1 MTAAG
6 LIFSNIHDKCI
17 PEMTARRAMASIP
30 FGGRYR
36 LIDFTLSNMVNSGI
50 NKVGIVTHNNYRSL
64 IDHIGTG
71 KDWDLAR
78 RSGGVMIL
86 PPFITAYDNPRAN
99 QLYTTRLEALMGV
112 TEYIS
117 HCQEDLIV
125 LSDSDVVCNIDL
137 SEVLEQHERT
147 GADLTVVTK
156 KMTLCGGDK
165 ESLGKVIV
173 NTNADGVVDEF
184 VEYTQLMCGEYD
196 VSTNIMVFTRT
207 FLMSLID
214 NAIAHG
220 YTEFYRQALPFA
232 MANSKFCTYN
242 YEGYYAAVS
251 SLPHYFATSM
261 ELLSDETRAELFAV
275 KDRPVYTKVR
285 NTPPTRYAEGAEVKN
300 SLIADGCVIE
310 GTVENSILFRGV
322 HVKKGT
328 TVKNSIMLQNSCTGE
343 NVTLNCVI
351 ADKNVVIR
359 DDRVLSGSEVL
370 PYYIAKG
377 KMI

>member
-6 LIFSNIHDKCI
+6 LIFSNIHDTCI
-17 PEMTARRAMASIP
+17 PEMTARRTMASLP

-36 LIDFTLSNMVNSGI
+36 LVDFTLSNMVNSGI
-50 NKVGIVTHNNYRSL
+50 NKVGIITHNNYRSL

-99 QLYTTRLEALMGV
+99 QLYTTRLEALMGA
-112 TEYIS
+112 TEYIA

-125 LSDSDVVCNIDL
+125 LSDSDVVCNLDL
-137 SEVLEQHERT
+137 SEVIDQHERS

-156 KMTLCGGDK
+156 KMSLCGEK
-165 ESLGKVIV
+165 ESLGKIIV
-173 NTNADGVVDEF
+173 NSENGKITEF
-184 VEYTQLMCGEYD
+184 VEHTQLMCGEYD
-196 VSTNIMVFTRT
+196 VCTNILVFTKT
-207 FLMSLID
+207 YLMSLID
-214 NAIAHG
+214 TAIAHG
-220 YTEFYRQALPFA
+220 YREFYQQALPAA
-232 MANSKFCTYN
+232 MANSKFCTYS
-242 YEGYYAAVS
+242 YDGYYATID
-251 SLPHYFATSM
+251 SLPSYFARSM
-261 ELLSDETRAELFAV
+261 ELLKAETRAQLFGA
-275 KDRPVYTKVR
+275 DARPVYTKVR
-285 NTPPTRYAEGAEVKN
+285 NTAPTKYAEGAVVRN

-328 TVKNSIMLQNSCTGE
+328 VVKNSIMLQNSVTGE

-351 ADKNVVIR
+351 ADKNVIIR
-359 DDRVLSGSEVL
+359 DDRILSGSEIL

>member
-17 PEMTARRAMASIP
+17 PEMTARRTMASLP

-36 LIDFTLSNMVNSGI
+36 LVDFTLSNMVNSGI
-50 NKVGIVTHNNYRSL
+50 NKVGIITHNNYRSL

-99 QLYTTRLEALMGV
+99 QLYTTRLEALMGAMD
-112 TEYIS
+112 YIA
-117 HCQEDLIV
+117 HCQEDVIV

-137 SEVLEQHERT
+137 SEVIDQHERS

-156 KMTLCGGDK
+156 RMNLCGEK
-165 ESLGKVIV
+165 ESVGKIIV
-173 NTNADGVVDEF
+173 YSENGNITEF
-184 VEYTQLMCGEYD
+184 VEHTQLMCGEYD
-196 VSTNIMVFTRT
+196 VSTNILVFTKT
-207 FLMSLID
+207 YLMSLID
-214 NAIAHG
+214 TAIAHG
-220 YTEFYRQALPFA
+220 YREFYQQALPAA
-232 MANSKFCTYN
+232 MANSKFCIYN
-242 YEGYYAAVS
+242 YEGFYATVD
-251 SLPHYFATSM
+251 SLAGYFARNM
-261 ELLSDETRAELFAV
+261 ELLEGGTRAALFGI

-285 NTPPTRYAEGAEVKN
+285 NTPPTKYAEGACVKN

-328 TVKNSIMLQNSCTGE
+328 VIKNSIMLQNSVAGE

-351 ADKNVVIR
+351 ADKNVIIR
-359 DDRVLSGSEVL
+359 DDKLLSGSETL

>member
-6 LIFSNIHDKCI
+6 LIFSNIHDRCI
-17 PEMTARRAMASIP
+17 PEMTARRTMASLP

-112 TEYIS
+112 TDYIS
-117 HCQEDLIV
+117 HCKEDLIV

-137 SEVLEQHERT
+137 SEVIEQHERS
-147 GADLTVVTK
+147 GADLTIVTK
-156 KMTLCGGDK
+156 KTVLETSKEAGGK
-165 ESLGKVIV
+165 TIV
-173 NTNADGVVDEF
+173 FADDDGNITDF

-196 VSTNIMVFTRT
+196 VSTNIMVFTKS
-207 FLMSLID
+207 FLTSLID

-232 MANSKFCTYN
+232 MANSKFCIYR
-242 YEGYYAAVS
+242 YEGYYAAIS

-261 ELLSDETRAELFAV
+261 ELLENETRAALFGA

-285 NTPPTRYAEGAEVKN
+285 NTPPTKYAEGATVKN

-328 TVKNSIMLQNSCTGE
+328 VVKNSIMLQNSCTGE

-351 ADKNVVIR
+351 ADKNVIIR
-359 DDRVLSGSEVL
+359 DDRLLSGSETL